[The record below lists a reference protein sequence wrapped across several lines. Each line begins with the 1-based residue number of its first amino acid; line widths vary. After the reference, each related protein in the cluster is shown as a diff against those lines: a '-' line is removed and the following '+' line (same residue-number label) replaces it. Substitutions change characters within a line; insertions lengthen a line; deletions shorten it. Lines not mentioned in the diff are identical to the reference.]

1 MGHVLAIDTSS
12 GTSVAVLKD
21 GIALAEIEIADTRS
35 HTESIGDAIN
45 DALIQAGVKPNQIR
59 AVAVGRGPAP
69 FTGLRVGIAAAIM
82 FAEGA
87 GAKLFGLVS
96 LDAIAKQEFETRAA
110 GSELDTGSEVGA
122 GESGEGSGKLLR
134 PLLVTSDARRSEHY
148 WALYS
153 GLDRYG
159 VPICIEGPAV
169 NRPADIAESLAAR
182 GIEVQTTSRVI
193 SARAIGALFEA
204 QAAAGMLSQDVTALY
219 LRNPDAVEPK
229 NLRTFGKKVSS

>member
-1 MGHVLAIDTSS
+1 MGHLLAIDTSS

-45 DALIQAGVKPNQIR
+45 NALKEAGVSPNRIH

-82 FAEGA
+82 FAEGV
-87 GAKLFGLVS
+87 GAKLFGIVS
-96 LDAIAKQEFETRAA
+96 LDAIAKQELIAR
-110 GSELDTGSEVGA
+110 
-122 GESGEGSGKLLR
+122 GSGLGVDLVAG

-153 GLDRYG
+153 GLDRHG
-159 VPICIEGPAV
+159 VPICIDGPAV
-169 NRPADIAESLAAR
+169 NKPADIQALLAERGIHAATTSLA
-182 GIEVQTTSRVI
+182 I
-193 SARAIGALFEA
+193 SARAIGELFEA
-204 QAAAGMLSQDVTALY
+204 QAAAGTLSHDVTALY

-229 NLRTFGKKVSS
+229 NLRDFGKRVSG

>member
-21 GIALAEIEIADTRS
+21 GVALAEIEIADTRS
-35 HTESIGDAIN
+35 HTESIGDAIK
-45 DALIQAGVKPNQIR
+45 DALTKAGVAPNRIT

-87 GAKLFGLVS
+87 GAKLFGIVS
-96 LDAIAKQEFETRAA
+96 LDAIAKQEFEARGGVPAV
-110 GSELDTGSEVGA
+110 E
-122 GESGEGSGKLLR
+122 

-153 GLDRYG
+153 GLDRHG
-159 VPICIEGPAV
+159 VPVCIEGPAV
-169 NRPADIAESLAAR
+169 NRPADIEAALAER
-182 GIEVQTTSRVI
+182 GIAAATTSMVI
-193 SARAIGALFEA
+193 SARAIGELFES
-204 QAAAGMLSQDVTALY
+204 QAAAGLLSHDVTALY

-229 NLRTFGKKVSS
+229 NLRDFGKKVSG

>member
-1 MGHVLAIDTSS
+1 
-12 GTSVAVLKD
+12 VLKD

-45 DALIQAGVKPNQIR
+45 NALKQAGVSPNRIH

-82 FAEGA
+82 FAEGV
-87 GAKLFGLVS
+87 GAKLFGIVS
-96 LDAIAKQEFETRAA
+96 LDAIAKQELIARGAA
-110 GSELDTGSEVGA
+110 LGVDLVA
-122 GESGEGSGKLLR
+122 G

-153 GLDRYG
+153 GLDRHG
-159 VPICIEGPAV
+159 VPVCIEGPAV
-169 NRPADIAESLAAR
+169 NKPADIQALLAERGIDAATTSLA
-182 GIEVQTTSRVI
+182 I
-193 SARAIGALFEA
+193 SARAIGELFEA
-204 QAAAGMLSQDVTALY
+204 QAAAGTLSHDVTALY

-229 NLRTFGKKVSS
+229 NLRDFGKRVSG

>member
-1 MGHVLAIDTSS
+1 MGHLLAIDTSS
-12 GTSVAVLKD
+12 GTSVAVLKN

-35 HTESIGDAIN
+35 HTESIGDAIK
-45 DALIQAGVKPNQIR
+45 DALAKAGVAPNRIN

-82 FAEGA
+82 FAEGV
-87 GAKLFGLVS
+87 GAKLFGIVS
-96 LDAIAKQEFETRAA
+96 LDAIAKQEFDSRSGAA
-110 GSELDTGSEVGA
+110 
-122 GESGEGSGKLLR
+122 ESK

-153 GLDRYG
+153 GLDRHG

-169 NRPADIAESLAAR
+169 NRPADIESSLAER
-182 GIEVQTTSRVI
+182 GLEVATTAVTI
-193 SARAIGALFEA
+193 SARAIGQLFEA
-204 QAAAGMLSQDVTALY
+204 QAAAGALSHDVTALY

-229 NLRTFGKKVSS
+229 NLRDFGKKVSG

>member
-35 HTESIGDAIN
+35 HTESIGNAIN
-45 DALIQAGVKPNQIR
+45 DALKSAGIAPSRIH

-82 FAEGA
+82 FAEGV
-87 GAKLFGLVS
+87 GAKLFGIVS
-96 LDAIAKQEFETRAA
+96 LDAIAKQEFEAR
-110 GSELDTGSEVGA
+110 GSVRDTADGSQ
-122 GESGEGSGKLLR
+122 
-134 PLLVTSDARRSEHY
+134 PLLVASDARRSEHY

-153 GLDRYG
+153 GLDRHG
-159 VPICIEGPAV
+159 VPVCIEGPAV
-169 NRPADIAESLAAR
+169 NRPADIEASLAER
-182 GIEVQTTSRVI
+182 GIQASRTSVVI
-193 SARAIGALFEA
+193 SARSIGELFEA
-204 QAAAGMLSQDVTALY
+204 QAAAGTLSHDVTALY

-229 NLRTFGKKVSS
+229 NLRDFGKRVSG

>member
-35 HTESIGDAIN
+35 HTESIGNAIN
-45 DALIQAGVKPNQIR
+45 DALKSAGIAPSRIH

-82 FAEGA
+82 FAEGV
-87 GAKLFGLVS
+87 GAKLFGIVS
-96 LDAIAKQEFETRAA
+96 LDAIAKQEFEARGTVP
-110 GSELDTGSEVGA
+110 GNTEVA
-122 GESGEGSGKLLR
+122 Q

-153 GLDRYG
+153 GLDRHG
-159 VPICIEGPAV
+159 VPVSVEGPAV
-169 NRPADIAESLAAR
+169 NRPSDIDASLVAR
-182 GIEVQTTSRVI
+182 NIQASTTSLMI
-193 SARAIGALFEA
+193 SARAIGELFEA
-204 QAAAGMLSQDVTALY
+204 QAAAGTLSHDVTALY

-229 NLRTFGKKVSS
+229 NLRDFGKRVSG

>member
-35 HTESIGDAIN
+35 HTESIGNAIN
-45 DALIQAGVKPNQIR
+45 DALKSAGIAPSRIH

-82 FAEGA
+82 FAEGV
-87 GAKLFGLVS
+87 GAKLFGVVS
-96 LDAIAKQEFETRAA
+96 LDAIAKQEFEARGSVQGTVPAA
-110 GSELDTGSEVGA
+110 DGSQ
-122 GESGEGSGKLLR
+122 

-153 GLDRYG
+153 GLDRHG

-169 NRPADIAESLAAR
+169 NRPAAIEASLVAR
-182 GIEVQTTSRVI
+182 NIVASRTSMVI
-193 SARAIGALFEA
+193 SARAIGELFEA
-204 QAAAGMLSQDVTALY
+204 QAAAGTLSNDITALY

-229 NLRTFGKKVSS
+229 NLRDFGKRVSG

>member
-21 GIALAEIEIADTRS
+21 GVALAEIEIADTRS

-45 DALIQAGVKPNQIR
+45 DALKAAGVAPNRIH

-82 FAEGA
+82 FAEGV
-87 GAKLFGLVS
+87 GAKLFGIVS
-96 LDAIAKQEFETRAA
+96 LDAIAKQEFDARGVDRETEAA
-110 GSELDTGSEVGA
+110 A
-122 GESGEGSGKLLR
+122 Q

-153 GLDRYG
+153 GIDRHG
-159 VPICIEGPAV
+159 VPACIEGPAV
-169 NRPADIAESLAAR
+169 NKPADIEASLISRNIQAS
-182 GIEVQTTSRVI
+182 TTSVVI
-193 SARAIGALFEA
+193 SARAIGELFEA
-204 QAAAGMLSQDVTALY
+204 QAAAGVLSQDIAALY

-229 NLRTFGKKVSS
+229 NLRDFGKRVSG

>member
-21 GIALAEIEIADTRS
+21 GVALAEIEIADTRS

-45 DALIQAGVKPNQIR
+45 DALKQAGVTPNRIK

-87 GAKLFGLVS
+87 GAQLFGIVS
-96 LDAIAKQEFETRAA
+96 LDAIAKQELDAKRKAA
-110 GSELDTGSEVGA
+110 
-122 GESGEGSGKLLR
+122 GEGSVAANAAADSAAGQ

-153 GLDRYG
+153 GLDRHG

-169 NRPADIAESLAAR
+169 NRPADIEASLAER
-182 GIEVQTTSRVI
+182 GIVPARTSVVI
-193 SARAIGALFEA
+193 SAKAIGELFEA
-204 QAAAGMLSQDVTALY
+204 QAAAGILSHDVTALY

-229 NLRTFGKKVSS
+229 NLRDFGKKVSG

>member
-1 MGHVLAIDTSS
+1 MGHLLAIDTTS

-21 GIALAEIEIADTRS
+21 GIALAEVEIADTRS

-45 DALIQAGVKPNQIR
+45 DALKQAGVAPTRIKS
-59 AVAVGRGPAP
+59 VAVGRGPAP
-69 FTGLRVGIAAAIM
+69 FTGLRVGIAAALM

-96 LDAIAKQEFETRAA
+96 LDAIAKQEFTARGVVA
-110 GSELDTGSEVGA
+110 GGA
-122 GESGEGSGKLLR
+122 LPSDQ
-134 PLLVTSDARRSEHY
+134 PLLVASDARRSEHY

-153 GLDRYG
+153 GLDRHG

-169 NRPADIAESLAAR
+169 NRPADIESGFAER
-182 GIEVQTTSRVI
+182 GISPASTSLVI
-193 SARAIGALFEA
+193 SARAIGELFEA
-204 QAAAGMLSQDVTALY
+204 QAAAGLLSHDITAMY

-229 NLRTFGKKVSS
+229 NLRDFGKKVSG